1 MVKDKPAYPI
11 KVLDKSLFILE
22 TLLQHSSSMSIMEI
36 SKKLKIYPST
46 IHRVLNTLK
55 YRGYVEQNPAD
66 QKYRLGLKL
75 VELGMARYHQIDLVK
90 EAHPFLKELIN
101 KCNETVHLGVLE
113 EEEVLYLAKEE
124 SSQTIRMCSYVG
136 KRAPVHCTALGKV
149 LLAYLPEGERKK
161 ILCKKEFPR
170 LTEKTITDK
179 KELEKELSK
188 VKKQGFALDRGENE
202 KDVRCIAAPIRNYQ
216 GKVIAAL
223 SISSPAYRT
232 NIDQQNHL
240 KEALI
245 EITKK
250 ISKRLGYKKKSQKE
264 EKKEV
269 KTIEK
274 FSKV

>member
-1 MVKDKPAYPI
+1 MGKDKPAYPI

-22 TLLQHSSSMSIMEI
+22 TLLQHSSSISIMEI

-90 EAHPFLKELIN
+90 EAHPFLKELVDQ
-101 KCNETVHLGVLE
+101 CNETVHLGTLDQE
-113 EEEVLYLAKEE
+113 GVLYIAKEDCTR
-124 SSQTIRMCSYVG
+124 TIRMVSQVG
-136 KRAPVHCTALGKV
+136 RRAPQHSTALGKI
-149 LLAYLPEGERKK
+149 LLAHLPEKEREEIIAHKN
-161 ILCKKEFPR
+161 LSRF
-170 LTEKTITDK
+170 TEHTITEK
-179 KELEKELSK
+179 KELEKELEQ
-188 VKKQGFALDRGENE
+188 VKKQGFALDREENE
-202 KDVRCIAAPIRNYQ
+202 KEICCIAAPIRDYC

-223 SISSPAYRT
+223 SISSPVYR
-232 NIDQQNHL
+232 IDINKQNHL
-240 KEALI
+240 KEVLI

-250 ISKRLGYKKKSQKE
+250 ISKRLGYKEKLQEE

>member
-22 TLLQHSSSMSIMEI
+22 TLLQHSSFMSIMEI

-55 YRGYVEQNPAD
+55 YRGYIEQNPAD

-75 VELGMARYHQIDLVK
+75 VELGMARYHQIDLIK
-90 EAHPFLKELIN
+90 EAHPFLKELVDQ
-101 KCNETVHLGVLE
+101 CNETVHLGILDNT
-113 EEEVLYLAKEE
+113 EVLYLAKEK

-136 KRAPVHCTALGKV
+136 KRAPLYCTALGKV

-161 ILCKKEFPR
+161 ILGKKELPR

-202 KDVRCIAAPIRNYQ
+202 KDVRCIAASIRNYQ

-240 KEALI
+240 KEALLQ
-245 EITKK
+245 TSKN
-250 ISKRLGYKKKSQKE
+250 ISKRLGYKEKSQKE

-269 KTIEK
+269 KAIEK

>member
-55 YRGYVEQNPAD
+55 YRGYVEQNPVN

-90 EAHPFLKELIN
+90 EAHPFLKELVN
-101 KCNETVHLGVLE
+101 QCNETVHLGILDQ
-113 EEEVLYLAKEE
+113 EEVLYIAKEDCPR
-124 SSQTIRMCSYVG
+124 TIRMVSQVG
-136 KRAPVHCTALGKV
+136 RRASLHSTALGKI
-149 LLAYLPEGERKK
+149 LLAYLPEEERRK
-161 ILCKKEFPR
+161 ILEQKGLPR
-170 LTEKTITDK
+170 FTENTITDK
-179 KELEKELSK
+179 EELEKELNRI
-188 VKKQGFALDRGENE
+188 KKQGFALDDEENE
-202 KDVRCIAAPIRNYQ
+202 KDVYCIAAPIKNYQ
-216 GKVIAAL
+216 GKVIAAI
-223 SISSPAYRT
+223 SISSPVYRIGI
-232 NIDQQNHL
+232 NKKNHI

-245 EITKK
+245 EISKK
-250 ISKRLGYKKKSQKE
+250 ISKRLGNKEKTQKE

-269 KTIEK
+269 KAIEK